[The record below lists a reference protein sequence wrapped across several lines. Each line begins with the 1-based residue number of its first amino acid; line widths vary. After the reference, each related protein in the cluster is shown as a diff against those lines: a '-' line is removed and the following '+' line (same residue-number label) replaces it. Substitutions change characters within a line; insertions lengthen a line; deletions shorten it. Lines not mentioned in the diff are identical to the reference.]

1 MMHRVE
7 TQIGG
12 KTLSLETGRIAR
24 QADGAIWAQ
33 YGETIILV
41 AATASKTAKP
51 GINFVPL
58 TVDYQEKTYA
68 AGKIPGGFFKREGR
82 LSERETLISR
92 LIDRP
97 LRPLFPETW
106 NYETQVLAS
115 VVSSD
120 QSGVADLLAMV
131 AASAALTISNIP
143 FLGPIGAVRVG
154 RIDGTLVINP
164 ALEDWAKSDLELVI
178 AGTDSAVMMVE
189 AGAKEVSE
197 ADMEAALVFGQE
209 ALQAIIALQKKLQA
223 LAGCP
228 KRSIPVAARNE
239 AVYTRVFQEMS
250 GPIQEALLVAEK
262 AARQTRLDQL
272 LAHAVTQFQPVAGET
287 TATAEITAAFHDLE
301 YTEMRQMILK
311 KGVRSDGRSTTEIR
325 PIGCEVG
332 LLPRVHGSAL
342 FTRGETQS
350 LSAVT
355 LGTSDDRQRLDP
367 LEGATE
373 KTFMLHYNFPPFSVG
388 EVKPQR
394 GPGRR
399 EIGHG
404 ALAERSL
411 RQVIPDAATF
421 PYVIRVVSE
430 ILESNGSSS
439 MATVCAGTLS
449 LMDAGVPITRPVSGI
464 AMGLVREGSQFQILS
479 DILGSE
485 DHFGDMDFKVAGTTN
500 GITALQMDIK
510 IGGLSF
516 DIIHAALAQAKV
528 GRAHILDRMLSTLA
542 ASRTALS
549 TYAPRIITLK
559 VKKDKVREVIGPGGK
574 VIRGI
579 IESTGVKIDIAD
591 DGTIHI
597 ASTND
602 EASQKAIAI
611 IQSIVEEVEVGR
623 VYTGKVTRVTDFG
636 AFVEIKRGVEG
647 LVHVSQLAAH
657 RVQKVTDEV
666 NEGDEVTVKVVE
678 VDRQG
683 RIRLS
688 RKEAT
693 QPAA

>member
-1 MMHRVE
+1 MVHRVE
-7 TQIGG
+7 TQFGG
-12 KTLSLETGRIAR
+12 RPLSLETGRVAR

-33 YGETIILV
+33 YGETIVL
-41 AATASKTAKP
+41 ATATAAKTAKP
-51 GINFVPL
+51 GVDFVPL
-58 TVDYQEKTYA
+58 TVDYQEKSYS

-106 NYETQVLAS
+106 NYETQILAS

-120 QSGVADLLAMV
+120 QSGTSDFLGII

-143 FLGPIGAVRVG
+143 FLGPVGAVRIG
-154 RIDGTLVINP
+154 RINGTLVINP
-164 ALEDWAKSDLELVI
+164 ALSDWAKSDLEVVI
-178 AGTDSAVMMVE
+178 AGTDTAVMMVE

-197 ADMEAALVFGQE
+197 ADMEAAIAFGQA
-209 ALQAIIALQKKLQA
+209 ALQEIIALQKKLQA
-223 LAGCP
+223 LAGSV
-228 KRSIPVAARNE
+228 KRGIPEATRNE
-239 AVYTRVFQEMS
+239 AIYTRVSQEMA
-250 GPIQEALLVAEK
+250 GPIQEALLVADK
-262 AARQTRLDQL
+262 ATRQNRLDQL
-272 LAHAVTQFQPVAGET
+272 LAHAVLQFQPVAGET
-287 TATAEITAAFHDLE
+287 TATADITVAFHDLT
-301 YTEMRQMILK
+301 YKTMRQMILK
-311 KGVRSDGRSTTEIR
+311 KGLRSDGRSPTEIR
-325 PIGCEVG
+325 PIHCEVG

-350 LSAVT
+350 LSTVT
-355 LGTSDDRQRLDP
+355 LGTSDDRQRLDAI
-367 LEGATE
+367 EGATE

-388 EVKPQR
+388 EVRPQR

-404 ALAERSL
+404 ALAERAL
-411 RQVIPDAATF
+411 RQVIPDAASF
-421 PYVIRVVSE
+421 PYVIRIVSE

-449 LMDAGVPITRPVSGI
+449 LMDAGVPITRPVAGI
-464 AMGLVREGSQFQILS
+464 AMGLVREGDTFQILS
-479 DILGSE
+479 DILGVE
-485 DHFGDMDFKVAGTTN
+485 DHLGDMDFKVAGTAN

-510 IGGLSF
+510 IDGLSF

-528 GRAHILDRMLSTLA
+528 GRAHILARMLSALPA
-542 ASRTALS
+542 PRVALS
-549 TYAPRIITLK
+549 IHAPRIVTLK

-597 ASTND
+597 ASACD
-602 EASQKAIAI
+602 EASQKAIGI

-623 VYTGKVTRVTDFG
+623 VYVGRVTRVTDFG

-647 LVHVSQLAAH
+647 LVHVSQLAQH

-666 NEGDEVTVKVVE
+666 NEGEEVTVKVIE

-688 RKEAT
+688 RKEAP
-693 QPAA
+693 QPSA